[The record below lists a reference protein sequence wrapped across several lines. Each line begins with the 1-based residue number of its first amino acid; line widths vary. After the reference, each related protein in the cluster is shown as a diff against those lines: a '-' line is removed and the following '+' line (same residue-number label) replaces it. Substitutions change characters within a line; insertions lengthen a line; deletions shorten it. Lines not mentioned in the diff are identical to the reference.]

1 MITVGILLSNMNID
15 DDEAN
20 EMRMIIADIKTALIE
35 QHIVETL
42 DMAQSALADKGKTL
56 ADMPI
61 MQVEEMGNE
70 SWNVLHS
77 VTADAQPLDT
87 TKFGAIQIIFDDADK
102 REFSRIYRHT
112 VLTAVSKQQRFLQD
126 WA

>member
-1 MITVGILLSNMNID
+1 MVGKELSSMNNTD
-15 DDEAN
+15 DDEID

-42 DMAQSALADKGKTL
+42 DMAQSALADRGKTL

-70 SWNVLHS
+70 SWKVLYS
-77 VTADAQPLDT
+77 ATADAQPLDT
-87 TKFGAIQIIFDDADK
+87 TKLGAIQIIFDKYDK

-112 VLTAVSKQQRFLQD
+112 VLTAVSKQQQFLQD

>member
-1 MITVGILLSNMNID
+1 MNNTD
-15 DDEAN
+15 DDEID

-42 DMAQSALADKGKTL
+42 DMAQSALADRGKTL

-70 SWNVLHS
+70 SWKVLYS
-77 VTADAQPLDT
+77 ATADARPLDT
-87 TKFGAIQIIFDDADK
+87 TKLGAIQIIFDEYDK

>member
-1 MITVGILLSNMNID
+1 MTDMNNID
-15 DDEAN
+15 DDETN
-20 EMRMIIADIKTALIE
+20 EMREIIAGIKTALIE
-35 QHIVETL
+35 QHILETL
-42 DMAQSALADKGKTL
+42 DMAQTALADKGKTL

-77 VTADAQPLDT
+77 VTADATPMET
-87 TKFGAIQIIFDDADK
+87 TRFGAIQIIFDESDK